1 MLLAA
6 RSLSS
11 SRTRR
16 KAGCN
21 WNSLSR
27 LPTVHA
33 LDNQQSTN
41 VSKMQARR
49 RPSVTS
55 RLSFAISNASNAEL
69 GETDN
74 GPAIA
79 AEQQIEEE
87 IAEIKRY
94 EVRQPSPAPPTP
106 LARSPLLLCLGNKD

>member
-1 MLLAA
+1 M
-6 RSLSS
+6 
-11 SRTRR
+11 
-16 KAGCN
+16 
-21 WNSLSR
+21 
-27 LPTVHA
+27 
-33 LDNQQSTN
+33 
-41 VSKMQARR
+41 
-49 RPSVTS
+49 TS

-94 EVRQPSPAPPTP
+94 EVR
-106 LARSPLLLCLGNKD
+106 